1 MGAFGFNHV
10 MEVELGAWLGSKEI
24 RGIID
29 RGRGRSLV
37 SCLKGERRRDS
48 GIGGNV
54 WRRYDA
60 FWGSTLFLQGW
71 KIACFKFSR
80 AVLATFVLRAA
91 RRFSVREKKRTSS
104 T

>member
-24 RGIID
+24 RGIIES
-29 RGRGRSLV
+29 RTRQEPRFL
-37 SCLKGERRRDS
+37 LERQRRRDS

-91 RRFSVREKKRTSS
+91 RRFSAREKKRTSS